1 MKRRWLRFGLIGCL
15 ALTLAV
21 VTLVVRSVRDGAVQM
36 QLSDAAFHRGDVWA
50 ATVHARRAALAYVP
64 FAGHT
69 DLAFL
74 RLKAAA
80 EGAEARGDWRLA
92 QMAYRATRAAAL
104 ETSYVH
110 QPRKRE
116 LVLANSKLALLQV
129 LNDGSPSGERESRYG
144 KALQQLS
151 ATKSAPFSG
160 LLVLLVLGAVI
171 AAILHFALRTPNAAF
186 GRA

>member
-1 MKRRWLRFGLIGCL
+1 MKRRWLRFGLIGFL

-92 QMAYRATRAAAL
+92 QMAYRAMRAAAL
-104 ETSYVH
+104 ETSTVH

-129 LNDGSPSGERESRYG
+129 LNDGSPSGERDSRYG

-160 LLVLLVLGAVI
+160 LLVLLVLGAVV
-171 AAILHFALRTPNAAF
+171 AAILHFALRTPNAAL